1 MIPPVSPP
9 IPRPDLRQQAMKLE
23 AAFLSEMLSH
33 AGLGQTS
40 GAFAGGAGAAQFA
53 SFLRDEQVGAI
64 VRQGGFGLAE
74 SIHRAL
80 ERKDG

>member
-1 MIPPVSPP
+1 MIPSVSPALA
-9 IPRPDLRQQAMKLE
+9 RPDLRQQAMKLE

-40 GAFAGGAGAAQFA
+40 GSFAGGAGEAQFA
-53 SFLRDEQVGAI
+53 SFLRNEQAGAI
-64 VRQGGFGLAE
+64 VRQGGIGLAE